1 MNLIKKYTAI
11 LCLFFVLPTVSFA
24 QDIGL
29 TVSQFAKRVNANL
42 ASMESPFRMSESLK
56 IQTGEVNDVA
66 SYQFSNN
73 FSVVITIDKKT
84 HKVKS
89 LMTNVLPIAD
99 GGDQNL
105 IMFFS
110 NSALLSAFDGKNSM
124 KTVGKKFITLT
135 TEAITEWGKS
145 KKDIEKS
152 FVFNGKQYGISI
164 SQYTGIMSFAE
175 IEE

>member
-1 MNLIKKYTAI
+1 MNLIKKYGVI
-11 LCLFFVLPTVSFA
+11 LCAFFMLPTLAFA

-29 TVSQFAKRVNANL
+29 TVSQFAKRVNTNL
-42 ASMESPFRMSESLK
+42 ASMDAPFRISESLK

-66 SYQFSNN
+66 SYQFSDN
-73 FSVVITIDKKT
+73 FSVVITVDKKT

-89 LMTNVLPIAD
+89 LITNVVPIAD

-145 KKDIEKS
+145 KKDIQKS
-152 FVFNGKQYGISI
+152 FILNGKKYSISI
-164 SQYTGIMSFAE
+164 SQYMGIMSFAE
-175 IEE
+175 IED